1 MRSTALVFAALI
13 LGLGAAACG
22 PVSGSDTT
30 PQTTR
35 GPVSLEDSEVE
46 LVSATEL
53 SVTVPSCNGDPE
65 VATLDQLDGIV
76 RLEVVTT
83 EVVRGPSDDCL
94 DVVHVALD
102 ERLGDRELVDTVSGE
117 ALPVTDVGGDGLL
130 GCFDADYPIEPTFDT
145 PEEAL
150 EHALEVDAADVPV
163 PTDVDDYEPV
173 ERSDE
178 WIHFEFREGEDLY
191 FIWGVIQ
198 DQDGRWGMASL
209 GGCHP
214 ANR

>member
-1 MRSTALVFAALI
+1 MRSTALMFAALI
-13 LGLGAAACG
+13 LGLGGAACG

-30 PQTTR
+30 PETRR
-35 GPVSLEDSEVE
+35 GPVSLEGSEVE

-65 VATLDQLDGIV
+65 VATLDQLDGTV
-76 RLEVVTT
+76 ELEVVTT
-83 EVVRGPSDDCL
+83 EVVLGPSDDCL
-94 DVVHVALD
+94 DVVPVVLD
-102 ERLGDRELVDTVSGE
+102 EPLGDRELVDTVSGE

-130 GCFDADYPIEPTFDT
+130 ECFDADYPIEPTFDT

-150 EHALEVDAADVPV
+150 EHALEVDAADVSV
-163 PTDVDDYEPV
+163 PESVDDYEPV

-178 WIHFEFREGEDLY
+178 WIDFEFRESEGLY

-198 DQDGRWGMASL
+198 DEDGRWGMASL

-214 ANR
+214 AYG